1 VVRRMPS
8 WERLWLRLA
17 AGGALATISCATYCL
32 LFFRPASLTFFT
44 PDVAILCWL
53 FCSTLYPPF
62 GLLAI
67 VAATGHL
74 LGALLIWR
82 DGSKIGAMAT
92 IITGVAIAPAGL
104 PGLYAAYQ
112 TLRREGKPP
121 QI

>member
-1 VVRRMPS
+1 MVRRLHRS
-8 WERLWLRLA
+8 ESLWLLLT

-32 LFFRPASLTFFT
+32 LFFRPASLTFLT
-44 PDVAILCWL
+44 PDLAILCWL

-67 VAATGHL
+67 VAAIGHL

-82 DGSKIGAMAT
+82 GHYRVGAMAT
-92 IITGVAIAPAGL
+92 VTTGVAIAPAGL

-112 TLRREGKPP
+112 TLRRERNPP
-121 QI
+121 GI

>member
-1 VVRRMPS
+1 MVRRLDRS
-8 WERLWLRLA
+8 ERLWLLLA

-32 LFFRPASLTFFT
+32 LFFRPASLTFLT

-53 FCSTLYPPF
+53 FCSTLYLPF

-67 VAATGHL
+67 AAAIGHL

-82 DGSKIGAMAT
+82 GQYKVGAIVT
-92 IITGVAIAPAGL
+92 ITTGVAIAPAGL

-112 TLRREGKPP
+112 ALRRAGKPAG
-121 QI
+121 I